1 MKKLV
6 KILLPFLVATSTIFS
21 GCKKDKEVD
30 NRILLSFGDMSIS
43 GSKEI
48 TVQELSQIKADKGR
62 NSFLLVV
69 NSTTCTCWEEFQPN
83 IDKYAASRH
92 VFCYRITYDNVK
104 DIATSYGL
112 NALTKGSTTLAIF
125 ENGELKVTLSTDEN
139 SKIMYDESRF
149 FEYMDSTVRAPSCY
163 YITKED
169 YDMMKTNRKSAV
181 IYFSRSECGDC
192 NALEPGILRSYIKNH
207 PSMNDIYVLDCQPYW
222 RRRDAEDYDSYLA
235 MKDEL
240 GLSTVNNPVY
250 GYGAGVFPY
259 FMYLENGNY
268 ASGAVVYNDSVNTDL
283 VVTDSYYTAERAQV
297 LQYTDTVLVGKQLSD
312 DDVNKSQYGVSWTHE
327 SADKAYEP
335 ILTAFL
341 DYALPKIN

>member
-1 MKKLV
+1 
-6 KILLPFLVATSTIFS
+6 
-21 GCKKDKEVD
+21 
-30 NRILLSFGDMSIS
+30 
-43 GSKEI
+43 
-48 TVQELSQIKADKGR
+48 
-62 NSFLLVV
+62 
-69 NSTTCTCWEEFQPN
+69 
-83 IDKYAASRH
+83 
-92 VFCYRITYDNVK
+92 
-104 DIATSYGL
+104 
-112 NALTKGSTTLAIF
+112 
-125 ENGELKVTLSTDEN
+125 
-139 SKIMYDESRF
+139 
-149 FEYMDSTVRAPSCY
+149 
-163 YITKED
+163 
-169 YDMMKTNRKSAV
+169 
-181 IYFSRSECGDC
+181 
-192 NALEPGILRSYIKNH
+192 
-207 PSMNDIYVLDCQPYW
+207 MNDIYVLDCQPYW

-268 ASGAVVYNDSVNTDL
+268 ASGAVVYNDSVNSDL